1 MRKSIKEGG
10 TDDKNCITSLSSA
23 RLSDQIDKPNRSIL
37 KRASVSPAIIDEN
50 YLMQPLLKE
59 SDPFGQKK
67 SKRNFGEDNDYRES
81 MASMAFDNDPLNMN
95 QNYIEV
101 PT

>member
-37 KRASVSPAIIDEN
+37 KRANVSPAIIDEN

-59 SDPFGQKK
+59 SDHFGQRKT
-67 SKRNFGEDNDYRES
+67 KRNFGEDYCES

-95 QNYIEV
+95 QNYVEV